1 MSGRGCVLDVCLF
14 VCWQWLGASVLAFWF
29 DLISMAWG
37 CQQSSLSVTPSSKA
51 KTVASFDIIA
61 TPIMVGWQLAAG
73 SWLACL
79 TGQCGAWLQFVQLVV
94 IYLTRPASSLPT
106 VGACATAAVP
116 LACLAAQSPAMH
128 RPTLQQAPPKGRQQP
143 ARQVFGS
150 SGANNIGNT
159 DSLDCKVLPVKLCA
173 GLWSQTLSV

>member
-61 TPIMVGWQLAAG
+61 TPIMVGWQLAPG

-94 IYLTRPASSLPT
+94 IYLTRPTSSVPT
-106 VGACATAAVP
+106 VGACHSIGAAGMFGGAIARHASPDTPTGATEGQTTAG
-116 LACLAAQSPAMH
+116 
-128 RPTLQQAPPKGRQQP
+128 AP
-143 ARQVFGS
+143 
-150 SGANNIGNT
+150 
-159 DSLDCKVLPVKLCA
+159 
-173 GLWSQTLSV
+173 SVR